1 MRKQGKI
8 EKDQVW
14 VQAALDMEDIE
25 LAKRVAFLALDNGA
39 EWLEVGTPL
48 LYRYGFSAIGIIR
61 QAVGQN
67 AVLVA
72 DYKCPIARL
81 CASQAAQ
88 EGADYVLLAAIYNE
102 DIQRDNIEFCRES
115 GIEPI
120 IHLSV
125 NPKDIAEMA
134 RNLEAI
140 GVKYLFAHRYAAKRD
155 SAKQKNQID
164 VLRILKE
171 SCSCHIGITSDDLK
185 EAEDTVLEGADW
197 ITFGRVLRQY
207 DSEAAKKWINR
218 IHSAR

>member
-81 CASQAAQ
+81 CASPGKRHRTHHSPICKPKGYCGNGKKSRSNWSKIPVCTSIRGK
-88 EGADYVLLAAIYNE
+88 E
-102 DIQRDNIEFCRES
+102 RFCET
-115 GIEPI
+115 
-120 IHLSV
+120 
-125 NPKDIAEMA
+125 
-134 RNLEAI
+134 
-140 GVKYLFAHRYAAKRD
+140 
-155 SAKQKNQID
+155 
-164 VLRILKE
+164 KE
-171 SCSCHIGITSDDLK
+171 SNRRPQNT
-185 EAEDTVLEGADW
+185 EGKL
-197 ITFGRVLRQY
+197 FLPHRNYQR
-207 DSEAAKKWINR
+207 
-218 IHSAR
+218 